1 MKGVMTIHFL
11 HDLPVFRVQKYNKQ
25 RKRRIHL
32 TQQINTN
39 QKMQSYSIQH
49 THQDNQEFFEAFLLI
64 QENALEKMLNLHQQ
78 RKSKNGFDLKLQDT
92 VNL

>member
-1 MKGVMTIHFL
+1 MKGFMTIHFL

-25 RKRRIHL
+25 RKKRIHS

-49 THQDNQEFFEAFLLI
+49 THQDNQEFFEASQLV
-64 QENALEKMLNLHQQ
+64 QGNALERKLNLHQR
-78 RKSKNGFDLKLQDT
+78 RKPKNEFDLKLQGI